1 MEGPGGFR
9 VAASSAPAWSP
20 TASAAQS
27 LPAVAAQNSAPL
39 NPSPS
44 KHAPQQRRRQ
54 GGSQAAGGGT
64 GGLSRGRQLSAG
76 LEPHRQRRTIP
87 AFCNCSTSAPLNP
100 SPSKHAPQQ
109 RRRQDGSQAAGGGTG
124 ALSRGRQLSAGL
136 EPHRQRRTIPA
147 CCSCSKQCPTE
158 SLTIQTCAAATPQA
172 GWQPGCGWRDRGA
185 FAWPP
190 AQRRPGAPP
199 PAPHNPC
206 LL

>member
-1 MEGPGGFR
+1 MRRSNAAGRMAARLRVEGPGGFR
-9 VAASSAPAWSP
+9 GAASSAPAWSP

-87 AFCNCSTSAPLNP
+87 A
-100 SPSKHAPQQ
+100 
-109 RRRQDGSQAAGGGTG
+109 
-124 ALSRGRQLSAGL
+124 
-136 EPHRQRRTIPA
+136 

-185 FAWPP
+185 FAGPP

>member
-1 MEGPGGFR
+1 MEGPGRFR

-27 LPAVAAQNSAPL
+27 LPAVAAQNSAPP

-87 AFCNCSTSAPLNP
+87 ACCSCTTSAPLNP
-100 SPSKHAPQQ
+100 SPSNHAPQQ

-136 EPHRQRRTIPA
+136 EPHRRLCTIPA
-147 CCSCSKQCPTE
+147 FCNCSTSGHAAPCS
-158 SLTIQTCAAATPQA
+158 QA
-172 GWQPGCGWRDRGA
+172 GLLLRPPGHAWARAGQLLLLPVAPRSAGA
-185 FAWPP
+185 GP
-190 AQRRPGAPP
+190 QRCWGGGESV
-199 PAPHNPC
+199 
-206 LL
+206 